1 MALSTLGQRQT
12 GRRPWDAWFAF
23 KTLVLL
29 TLTCWISASDAA
41 TLPAQSLQRRAQIG
55 GGVDL
60 RVLPI
65 GDSITFGAKSSKEDG
80 YRKSLYNKLAAR
92 GNNVD
97 FVGFV
102 TSGTGVDND
111 HEGHRGFLID
121 GISGASD
128 VGIYAAP
135 NIALLHAGTNDMYHD
150 SDVGNAP
157 TRLKNLINKIF
168 DHSSD
173 AVVLVCQIIPS
184 TTASY
189 QTRINNFNAKIP
201 DLVSSFVEAGKKVM
215 MVSMNEVVS
224 TSDLADNLHPND
236 GGYEKMADAY
246 YAAIEAADSKD
257 WISKPGK
264 AQTAPDSTSPD
275 KCQATPSWYY
285 TGQIADGAKV
295 ATTDGDFKSSWV
307 KRGVIAEGACPR
319 AQLHFMDLDGDG
331 LKDYACVDP
340 DTGAVNVHLNIPDSD
355 GKSSGKWNN
364 LGKIAT
370 GKKGRDG
377 YGVLFADLNGDG
389 RDDYIYVDPDDGE
402 VYAWINQ
409 LETDGVWQ
417 WQSLGRIAG
426 GIGATNET
434 VQMVDVDGDGRDDF
448 CLVNQKTGEVTAWLN
463 TGADIMPDYYKL
475 GIIAT
480 GSSVSKGDTVRLG
493 DLTGEGRADYMIVGS
508 GGKVNA
514 LINRLQ
520 ETTLVPRWLEAFTF
534 AEGPDGAE
542 QEEVRLVDMTGDGK
556 LDYVLV
562 EKKTGKVT
570 LWENLGT
577 GGKYQPGEG
586 VVLCDLDGDGTSD
599 YFWLDHNG
607 RGWGYLNVG
616 KGTNAWNN
624 LGQIA
629 NGPVRDRSLLRMG
642 VLTHSKRADYIM
654 VEEDTGRALWWQ
666 NLGPD
671 SGWGWAS
678 RGEAAAGPWKTIEN
692 TYGWKFRGRNVRF
705 ADLDGDGFDDYLYV
719 NDQGAVVMW
728 KNLGTNPISWG
739 LPHLVADGVGV
750 LARQVQFADT
760 DGDGLLDYVVVGS
773 VTGRSR
779 SWHNLGFRDDGSIR
793 WNTPLSFA
801 DGTGPGFAIRITE
814 MTGDKRADYVSIDPD
829 NGRINLWHNRC
840 WPIDQPVPGDGG
852 DDGGSDDGGHDGG
865 NEDDDY
871 DAEKL
876 EVCDQSYKSLDDIVD
891 DADKIPDHCVA
902 LYILPI
908 LKGIATKALDQ
919 YNDILDDG
927 YDKKFDIYAEAVAKQ
942 AGGSV
947 RQFISDHGDDHLNC
961 KIVEAVSCKRICEYK
976 DGDGAKKCQW
986 STIEQCDEISGPY
999 VGSGYG
1005 PLEYINTTQSCP
1017 PDMSKRG
1024 IGDRDEQTIYWSLSK
1039 DKADKFYIALLD
1051 GTGIGEEDIDWNDN
1065 HAPEYTPDKTC
1076 DPAFVD
1082 KVPEECYYKGWWFN
1096 EPNAWG
1102 YKTSDVTDP
1111 KDVVSKALSKLKG
1124 IDVEI
1129 DIAITRIKLVQWEK
1143 PNELVDALSIPILM
1157 VQQAVKA
1164 MEKVKETAEAI
1175 IEAERK
1181 ETIALFLGAI
1191 FFIVPL
1197 AGEALAAA
1205 GLATLGRYIALI
1217 GESAGV
1223 GQGIYE
1229 IANDPDSLPLAIFDL
1244 VLGGAGIRDAAKVGK
1259 AAKYRN
1265 EFRPKDGM
1273 LGDAVKG
1280 DLDKISKVNKDLCSK

>member
-1 MALSTLGQRQT
+1 MAPSRLGQRRA
-12 GRRPWDAWFAF
+12 GRGMP
-23 KTLVLL
+23 
-29 TLTCWISASDAA
+29 ASDAA
-41 TLPAQSLQRRAQIG
+41 TLPHRPLQGRAQIG
-55 GGVDL
+55 GGFDIRL
-60 RVLPI
+60 LPI
-65 GDSITFGAKSSKEDG
+65 GDSITWGAQSSTDDG
-80 YRKSLYNKLAAR
+80 YRKALYNKLAAR

-97 FVGFV
+97 FGGSVK
-102 TSGTGVDND
+102 SGTGVDNQ
-111 HEGHRGFLID
+111 HEGHRGYLISE
-121 GISGASD
+121 ISDASN

-150 SDVGNAP
+150 TDVGNAP

-168 DHSSD
+168 GHSSD
-173 AVVLVCQIIPS
+173 AVVCVCQIIPS
-184 TTASY
+184 TTSSY
-189 QTRINNFNAKIP
+189 QSRINDFNAKIP
-201 DLVSSFVEAGKKVM
+201 GLVSELVEAGKKVI

-236 GGYEKMADAY
+236 GGYAKMADAY
-246 YAAIEAADSKD
+246 YAAIEAADSKG
-257 WISKPGK
+257 WISKPGT
-264 AQTAPDSTSPD
+264 AQTPPDSTSPD
-275 KCQATPSWYY
+275 KCQATPSWYKI
-285 TGQIADGAKV
+285 GQIADGAKV
-295 ATTDGDFKSSWV
+295 ATTDGDFKPAWN
-307 KRGVIAEGACPR
+307 KIGVIAEGACPR
-319 AQLHFMDLDGDG
+319 SRLHFMDLDGDG

-340 DTGAVNVHLNIPDSD
+340 DTGAVNVHLNIPDAD

-364 LGKIAT
+364 LGEIAT

-377 YGVLFADLNGDG
+377 YGVIFADLNGDG
-389 RDDYIYVDPDDGE
+389 RDDYVYIDPDDGE
-402 VYAWINQ
+402 VYGWINR
-409 LETDGVWQ
+409 LEKDGVWQ

-426 GIGATNET
+426 GVGATNET
-434 VQMVDVDGDGRDDF
+434 LQMVDIDGDGRDDF

-463 TGADIMPDYYKL
+463 TGADVVPDYYKL
-475 GIIAT
+475 GVIAT
-480 GSSVSKGDTVRLG
+480 GASASKGDTIYLG

-520 ETTLVPRWLEAFTF
+520 ETTLAPRWLAAFTF
-534 AEGPDGAE
+534 TEGPDGAE
-542 QEEVRLVDMTGDGK
+542 QDEVRLVDMTGDGQV
-556 LDYVLV
+556 DYLLV

-616 KGTNAWNN
+616 KGENKWNN

-629 NGPVRDRSLLRMG
+629 NGPVRDRNLLRMG
-642 VLTHSKRADYIM
+642 VLTHSGRADYIM

-678 RGEAAAGPWKTIEN
+678 RGEAATGPWKTIEN
-692 TYGWKFRGRNVRF
+692 TYGWKFRGKNVRF

-728 KNLGTNPISWG
+728 RNLGTNPISWG

-779 SWHNLGFRDDGSIR
+779 SWHNLGFRSDGSIR

-814 MTGDKRADYVSIDPD
+814 MTGDKRADYVSINPD
-829 NGRINLWHNRC
+829 NGRLNLWHNRC
-840 WPIDQPVPGDGG
+840 WPIDQPVPGDDGDDDDD
-852 DDGGSDDGGHDGG
+852 DDGGSSGGGGSHGGGSKDDWD
-865 NEDDDY
+865 E
-871 DAEKL
+871 EKL
-876 EVCDQSYKSLDDIVD
+876 EVCDKSYKSLDDIVD
-891 DADKIPDHCVA
+891 DADNVPDHCAA

-908 LKGIATKALDQ
+908 LKGIATKALDR
-919 YNDILDDG
+919 YYDILDDG
-927 YDKKFDIYAEAVAKQ
+927 YDKKFDVYAEAVTKQ

-947 RQFISDHGDDHLNC
+947 RKFISEHGDDLLDC

-976 DGDGAKKCQW
+976 DGDGDDKCQW
-986 STIEQCDEISGPY
+986 STIDQCSKITSPY
-999 VGSGYG
+999 
-1005 PLEYINTTQSCP
+1005 PCP

-1024 IGDRDEQTIYWSLSK
+1024 ILEHDMQTIYWSVSK
-1039 DKADKFYIALLD
+1039 DKSDKFYTALLD
-1051 GTGIGEEDIDWNDN
+1051 GTGIGEENIDWNN
-1065 HAPEYTPDKTC
+1065 HRAPDYS
-1076 DPAFVD
+1076 
-1082 KVPEECYYKGWWFN
+1082 PEKECYYQGWWFN

-1102 YKTSDVTDP
+1102 FKTSDVTDP
-1111 KDVVSKALSKLKG
+1111 KEVISKALGKLKN
-1124 IDVEI
+1124 IDL
-1129 DIAITRIKLVQWEK
+1129 AQWEK

-1157 VQQAVKA
+1157 VQQAVDA
-1164 MEKVKETAEAI
+1164 MEEVKETAEAI

-1217 GESAGV
+1217 GEGAGF
-1223 GQGIYE
+1223 GEGIYD
-1229 IANDPDSLPLAIFDL
+1229 IASDPDSLPLAIFDL

-1259 AAKYRN
+1259 AAKYRDD
-1265 EFRPKDGM
+1265 FRPKDGM
-1273 LGDAVKG
+1273 LGDAIKK
-1280 DLDKISKVNKDLCSK
+1280 DLSKISKVNKDVCSK